1 MKKYSDKKD
10 RLERFVRDNRDGF
23 DSFLPQDDLWDRI
36 EMKIPGSTPLTE
48 PKKNGKIL
56 NSWSRNAYF
65 DWRIAAAVFMAL
77 GIGFMVYLNNEF
89 GVTRDP
95 GVALKVPSYAR
106 EFTQYNVSIDEKRSE
121 IIKLTRDNPELYKD
135 FSTDLQGLET
145 SYKNL
150 RSNLSNA
157 PNQEALLEAMVQN
170 LQLQLD
176 LLNQQINIL
185 QRINK
190 VKNGDD
196 KEINNSPVI

>member
-36 EMKIPGSTPLTE
+36 ETKIHGSTPLTE

-56 NSWSRNAYF
+56 KSWRSNIYF
-65 DWRIAAAVFMAL
+65 DWRIAAGVFLAL
-77 GIGFMVYLNNEF
+77 GIGFLVYLNNEY

-106 EFTQYNVSIDEKRSE
+106 EFNQYSVAIDAKRDE
-121 IIKLTRDNPELYKD
+121 IIKLTQNNPELYKD

-170 LQLQLD
+170 LQWQID

>member
-36 EMKIPGSTPLTE
+36 EMKIPGSMPLTE
-48 PKKNGKIL
+48 PKKNAKII
-56 NSWSRNAYF
+56 NSRTKNAYF
-65 DWRIAAAVFMAL
+65 DWRIAAAVFLAL

>member
-48 PKKNGKIL
+48 PKKNDKVL
-56 NSWSRNAYF
+56 NSRTKNAYF

>member
-65 DWRIAAAVFMAL
+65 DWRIAAGVFLAL

-106 EFTQYNVSIDEKRSE
+106 EFTQYSVAIDEKRDE
-121 IIKLTRDNPELYKD
+121 IIKLTRNNPELYKD

-170 LQLQLD
+170 LQLQID

-185 QRINK
+185 QRINS

>member
-10 RLERFVRDNRDGF
+10 RLERFVRDNREGF
-23 DSFLPQDDLWDRI
+23 DSFVPKDDLWDQI
-36 EMKIPGSTPLTE
+36 EMKIHGATPLTE

-56 NSWSRNAYF
+56 KSWGRNAYF
-65 DWRIAAAVFMAL
+65 DWRVAAGVFLAL
-77 GIGFMVYLNNEF
+77 GIGFLVYLNNEY

-95 GVALKVPSYAR
+95 AIALKVPTYAR
-106 EFTQYNVSIDEKRSE
+106 EFNQYTVAINEKRDE
-121 IIKLTRDNPELYKD
+121 IIKLTRNNPELYKD
-135 FSTDLQGLET
+135 FSADLKNLET
-145 SYKNL
+145 SYGNL

-157 PNQEALLEAMVQN
+157 PNQEALLQAMVKN
-170 LQLQLD
+170 LQWQVD

>member
-1 MKKYSDKKD
+1 MKKYSDNKD

-23 DSFLPQDDLWDRI
+23 DSFLPQDDLWNRI
-36 EMKIPGSTPLTE
+36 ESKIPGSTPFQE

-56 NSWSRNAYF
+56 KSWSSNAYF
-65 DWRIAAAVFMAL
+65 DWRIAAGVFLAL
-77 GIGFMVYLNNEF
+77 GIGFLVYLNNEY

-95 GVALKVPSYAR
+95 AVALKVPSYAR
-106 EFTQYNVSIDEKRSE
+106 EFNQFTLAIDEKRDE
-121 IIKLTRDNPELYKD
+121 IIKLTKNNPELYKD
-135 FSTDLQGLET
+135 FAADLEGLET

-157 PNQEALLEAMVQN
+157 PNQEALLQAMVQN
-170 LQLQLD
+170 LQWQVD